1 MSSLFEDLK
10 EGLEEAIAYEKGYGA
25 GRVKTYMILPV
36 KEYSGKEIRD
46 IRTKAG
52 MTQSVFASYM
62 GVSIKTVEAWEG
74 GRTHPTGPVFRL
86 LDILSKNE
94 EMEYIVAKSDVKL
107 YESAFCSISI
117 FVLGY
122 AQKYFLTILYPS
134 SFSFRLRSYN
144 ILVFSICSTSKHI
157 PKIIFRRYI
166 SSFDNSTK
174 YANSKFTYLPFF
186 GLIG

>member
-10 EGLEEAIAYEKGYGA
+10 EGLEEAIAYEKGYGE

-94 EMEYIVAKSDVKL
+94 EMEYIVANKSNTRKETTTISTVNVSL
-107 YESAFCSISI
+107 FVNLSI
-117 FVLGY
+117 
-122 AQKYFLTILYPS
+122 IL
-134 SFSFRLRSYN
+134 
-144 ILVFSICSTSKHI
+144 
-157 PKIIFRRYI
+157 
-166 SSFDNSTK
+166 STK
-174 YANSKFTYLPFF
+174 GFSHLIKKIARIPQNKEYIREILPFK
-186 GLIG
+186 LNLK

>member
-1 MSSLFEDLK
+1 MKEESLLLLSDLQKLINQVVLIDYTIIILGGDFSMSSLFEDLK

-86 LDILSKNE
+86 LDILSKSE
-94 EMEYIVAKSDVKL
+94 EMEYIVAK
-107 YESAFCSISI
+107 
-117 FVLGY
+117 
-122 AQKYFLTILYPS
+122 
-134 SFSFRLRSYN
+134 
-144 ILVFSICSTSKHI
+144 
-157 PKIIFRRYI
+157 
-166 SSFDNSTK
+166 
-174 YANSKFTYLPFF
+174 
-186 GLIG
+186 